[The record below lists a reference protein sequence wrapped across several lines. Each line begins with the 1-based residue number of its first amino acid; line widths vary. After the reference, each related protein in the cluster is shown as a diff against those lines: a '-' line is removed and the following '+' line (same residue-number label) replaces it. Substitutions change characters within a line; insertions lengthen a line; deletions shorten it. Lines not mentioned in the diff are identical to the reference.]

1 MLDAGRAGAMVVIP
15 ARSGMANLG
24 TKLGRQVMVKDRGGA
39 MAALWSRAYP
49 LLTVTALFWAG
60 NSIVAR
66 AARDLVPPAALSFWR
81 WAFALALL
89 FPLAWPH
96 LKRDRDVLRAHWP
109 VMAVLGALGIG
120 AFNTL
125 LYTGLQTTTALN
137 SMLIQSAQPA
147 LILMLGGLV
156 MRDRTNARQV
166 AGVLVSLVG
175 VLTVIGRGDPALLL
189 ALRLNAGDAIIAL
202 AVLLWALYSVL
213 LRRRPPVHPLSFL
226 AATIMV
232 GLVVIAPFYL
242 AEIASGRLI
251 VRAPGSAL
259 AIAYVSIFPSFL
271 AYLFFNRGVELIGSA
286 ATAQYMN
293 VMPLMGAGLAMLFLG
308 ETLHLFHVAGLGL
321 VVAGIWV
328 AGRPATE

>member
-1 MLDAGRAGAMVVIP
+1 MAVHNRAVI
-15 ARSGMANLG
+15 
-24 TKLGRQVMVKDRGGA
+24 
-39 MAALWSRAYP
+39 AALWSRAYP
-49 LLTVTALFWAG
+49 LLTMTALFWAG
-60 NSIVAR
+60 NSIVGR
-66 AARDLVPPAALSFWR
+66 AARELVPPAALAFWR
-81 WAFALALL
+81 WTIALALL
-89 FPLAWPH
+89 LPLARPH
-96 LKRDRDVLRAHWP
+96 LKRDWPALRAHWP
-109 VMAVLGALGIG
+109 IMVILGALGIG

-147 LILMLGGLV
+147 LILMVGGLV
-156 MRDRTNARQV
+156 MRDRTSARQI

-175 VLTVIGRGDPALLL
+175 VLIVIARGDPVLLL
-189 ALRLNAGDAIIAL
+189 ALRLNAGDAIIAF

-226 AATIMV
+226 AASIMV
-232 GLVVIAPFYL
+232 GLVVIAPVYT
-242 AEIASGRLI
+242 AEVASGR
-251 VRAPGSAL
+251 VVVPEAGSAL

-308 ETLHLFHVAGLGL
+308 ETLHLFHVAGLAL
-321 VVAGIWV
+321 VVAGIWI
-328 AGRPATE
+328 AGRPTTN